1 MHSNDRS
8 SHQSIHTNV
17 FKGPM
22 YAAAIQDH
30 LARIH
35 LQNTRQF
42 STLQQPS
49 SVLPSL
55 RPTKPKYILSL
66 RQRQLKKWSKDT
78 ERLNKPSSVSIINKT
93 AFEDDGYDSVLDPP
107 RRILT
112 LAEKLGIVVKPAERL
127 SDHAWSTIK
136 SKTISRGD
144 ISHPCPIC
152 QEPFTVQD
160 QNCLDSYEKHVQLKC
175 CPLCRDTDYQKM
187 LTAEGRRQYR
197 SDCAIRIQKTW
208 RMWACRKKYLAY
220 RHTYPP
226 KDPILLEK
234 YHMDKLEK
242 YNNALVASM
251 QSSTQKLDGFIQSL
265 DIHVAASKRIIE
277 STMAAMQGLQV
288 TKKTDV
294 DWDETYIAACERET
308 DTCAICI
315 MPLNPNQHTEK
326 QRQREIGIR
335 TTPSGK
341 PHTKRVRLGLLSC
354 SHIFHWICL
363 ERLERFDI
371 GRSIHV
377 CPICRASYE
386 KREL

>member
-160 QNCLDSYEKHVQLKC
+160 QILLSCSHIFHKNCLDSYEKHVQLKC

-197 SDCAIRIQKTW
+197 SDCAI
-208 RMWACRKKYLAY
+208 
-220 RHTYPP
+220 
-226 KDPILLEK
+226 
-234 YHMDKLEK
+234 
-242 YNNALVASM
+242 
-251 QSSTQKLDGFIQSL
+251 
-265 DIHVAASKRIIE
+265 